1 MTLLGGG
8 GTRPSES
15 EGDSVREGGTEE
27 EGDEMVTICF
37 FFLDCVMDRTLCAF
51 GAIGLGVE
59 VDWREGNAP
68 ACFFFSS
75 ASLSLRFSCFWISV
89 AS

>member
-37 FFLDCVMDRTLCAF
+37 FFLD
-51 GAIGLGVE
+51 
-59 VDWREGNAP
+59 
-68 ACFFFSS
+68 
-75 ASLSLRFSCFWISV
+75 
-89 AS
+89 